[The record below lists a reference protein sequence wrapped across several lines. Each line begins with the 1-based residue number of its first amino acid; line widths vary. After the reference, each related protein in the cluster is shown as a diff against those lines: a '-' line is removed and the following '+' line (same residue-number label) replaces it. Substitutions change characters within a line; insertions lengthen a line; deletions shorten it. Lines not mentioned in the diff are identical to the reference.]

1 MDARSVLG
9 LSAVRPA
16 LLDDVS
22 PACSPEAEA
31 RDGTDDMRPSPSR
44 ERRDPPAV
52 RVDDEF
58 DDDIDDEF
66 DDEFDEDEDEDG
78 EDDGDDDE
86 EPETWQ
92 VHGSDLQ

>member
-1 MDARSVLG
+1 MDAGSVLG
-9 LSAVRPA
+9 LPAVRPA

-52 RVDDEF
+52 RVDDEI
-58 DDDIDDEF
+58 DDDIDDESDDDF
-66 DDEFDEDEDEDG
+66 DDNEDEDADD
-78 EDDGDDDE
+78 DDGDTDEE

-92 VHGSDLQ
+92 VH